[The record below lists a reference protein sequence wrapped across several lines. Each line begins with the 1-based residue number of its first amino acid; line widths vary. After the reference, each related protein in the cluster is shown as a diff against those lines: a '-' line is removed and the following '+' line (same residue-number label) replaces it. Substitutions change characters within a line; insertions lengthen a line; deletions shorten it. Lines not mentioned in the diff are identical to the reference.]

1 MPFKSFVRRAAVL
14 ARRTF
19 NDAPASDRFVE
30 FSVTPVLSRIE
41 YYPLSVLLSFSLR
54 VPFRVSS
61 VVRRKR
67 LRVRLVPAFLHFCS
81 SSGISFIPRLFHPR
95 NFFRVRGAPGISAS
109 FRAFLALGLTP
120 RGAFASTVE
129 SVKRFFLSTLRA
141 CFCHGV
147 SFSVGST
154 SRASNV
160 STRLDTVRFSAS
172 ARSLRAANKSSL
184 RRKVINTFFMG
195 PSLFVGTP
203 SILHCKTPGIQPTSV
218 RPL

>member
-19 NDAPASDRFVE
+19 NDAPAPNRFVE
-30 FSVTPVLSRIE
+30 FSVAPVLSRIE
-41 YYPLSVLLSFSLR
+41 HYPLSVLLSFSLR

-61 VVRRKR
+61 VARGKR
-67 LRVRLVPAFLHFCS
+67 IRMRLGPAFLHFRPS
-81 SSGISFIPRLFHPR
+81 SRVSFVPQLSQFYGPSGVCTAPSIVAGPRTL
-95 NFFRVRGAPGISAS
+95 
-109 FRAFLALGLTP
+109 LALGLTP
-120 RGAFASTVE
+120 ILAFAGAME
-129 SVKRFFLSTLRA
+129 SVKRFFLSALRA
-141 CFCHGV
+141 CFCHGL

-172 ARSLRAANKSSL
+172 ARSLRAANRSSL